1 MMLGILGGTLVAKG
15 DGKRRTRPIAS
26 RKKQVAALH
35 ILGEAVTMGSKG
47 GAKVRGKKDV
57 PIVTIGSKRYCAV
70 GALSSAARAGGSSTH
85 STWSV
90 GDALVVA
97 VPASFFIRIETRDS
111 VKVVQMA
118 LPAVRRSGT
127 VYVPYP
133 QFFESVASAGI
144 CSFSSESSTLSL
156 GARPLLAQRTS
167 GVRVPTLAPIRSAVS
182 GERPLKERRPQSSI
196 EISSPSSV
204 PVSADSGAVRTD
216 DVDSGRDTLRIQV
229 PVRQAFPANMKRREL
244 DDSLD
249 ASLMLNDALSEPSRF
264 GYPGDV
270 SVTRPVFAS
279 LSGLA
284 HKGVPRITRVR
295 VRAQA
300 SGVVF
305 TFTSDEAL
313 HQPPRAFVKG
323 RRLRIEFPGAV
334 NAARYPSSFAAA
346 RISRFRSFLGTSAQI
361 YTANLPSDDMNVRV
375 QSRGVRSVEVT
386 CAFSGMASTV
396 GRKDTDGTPGEG
408 RQKAPAAEK
417 EISRG
422 TAKGEAKGNVDVQ
435 RRKWTFDCVV
445 IDAGH
450 GGKDDGAHSV
460 NGYKEK
466 DATLAIALRL
476 RDEIRRVMPGLRVV
490 MTRSTDVFIPLHER
504 GSIANRADGK
514 LFISI
519 HCNSVPQKPSKAR
532 GCETYILSPAK
543 TAAAIDVAARE
554 NAVVQLEDER
564 DRYSGLTEEQKVLA
578 TLAQTSFVN
587 FSSEFA
593 HTVQRH
599 VPPLTGMTDRGV
611 SQAGFLVLVCAS
623 MPAVLVET
631 GFVSHPQ
638 DEQLLFG
645 REGQRKI
652 ARGIAAA
659 VRDYASAYAKV
670 LRR

>member
-1 MMLGILGGTLVAKG
+1 MLGILGGTLVAKG
-15 DGKRRTRPIAS
+15 DGKRRTRPMTS
-26 RKKQVAALH
+26 GKKQAAALH

-47 GAKVRGKKDV
+47 GAKGRGKTDV

-70 GALSSAARAGGSSTH
+70 GALSSAARGGGSSDH
-85 STWSV
+85 ATWSV
-90 GDALVVA
+90 GDASVVA

-111 VKVVQMA
+111 VKVVQMT

-144 CSFSSESSTLSL
+144 CSFSSEHSTLTL
-156 GARPLLAQRTS
+156 GARPLLAHRTS

-182 GERPLKERRPQSSI
+182 GERLLKESRPPSPI

-204 PVSADSGAVRTD
+204 PVSTDSGAVRTD
-216 DVDSGRDTLRIQV
+216 DVDSGQDTLRMQA

-249 ASLMLNDALSEPSRF
+249 ASLMLNDALSEPLRF

-279 LSGLA
+279 LSVLA

-313 HQPPRAFVKG
+313 HQPPRAVVKG

-334 NAARYPSSFAAA
+334 NSARYPSSFAAA
-346 RISRFRSFLGTSAQI
+346 RITRFRSFLGTSAQV
-361 YTANLPSDDMNVRV
+361 YMASLPSDDMKVRV
-375 QSRGVRSVEVT
+375 RPRGVRSVEIT
-386 CAFSGMASTV
+386 CAFPSTASTV
-396 GRKDTDGTPGEG
+396 GTKDTDGTHREG
-408 RQKAPAAEK
+408 RQKESALESEVSK
-417 EISRG
+417 G
-422 TAKGEAKGNVDVQ
+422 TVKGSVDVQ

-450 GGKDDGAHSV
+450 GGKDDGARSV

-564 DRYSGLTEEQKVLA
+564 DRYSGLTEDQQVLA

-599 VPPLTGMTDRGV
+599 VRPLTGMTNRGV

-623 MPAVLVET
+623 MPAGLVET